1 MATTYYSEEHEW
13 ITIEGNTGTVGITDF
28 AQEQLGD
35 IVFAEVTKANEE
47 VTKDEEVAVVERPRR
62 DEAAPEPRPQELV
75 LDRALQRAQAVGGAR
90 ALSPQLAAVRAV
102 VGAHDVLVQDA
113 IVVRHRLIRGL
124 RRDRGLPLAEELELL
139 QP

>member
-47 VTKDEEVAVVERPRR
+47 VTKDEEVAVVESVNAASDIFSPVSGLISEVNVLLE
-62 DEAAPEPRPQELV
+62 DAPETINSDPLENGWIFKITITNPNELDDLMD
-75 LDRALQRAQAVGGAR
+75 LDSYNKFVE
-90 ALSPQLAAVRAV
+90 S
-102 VGAHDVLVQDA
+102 
-113 IVVRHRLIRGL
+113 IK
-124 RRDRGLPLAEELELL
+124 
-139 QP
+139 

>member
-47 VTKDEEVAVVERPRR
+47 VTKDEEVAVVESVKAASDIFSPVSGLISEVNVLLE
-62 DEAAPEPRPQELV
+62 DAPETINSDPLENGWIFKITITNPNELDDLMD
-75 LDRALQRAQAVGGAR
+75 LDSYNEFVE
-90 ALSPQLAAVRAV
+90 S
-102 VGAHDVLVQDA
+102 
-113 IVVRHRLIRGL
+113 IK
-124 RRDRGLPLAEELELL
+124 
-139 QP
+139 

>member
-47 VTKDEEVAVVERPRR
+47 VTKDEEVAVVESVKAASDIFSPVSGLISEVNVLLE
-62 DEAAPEPRPQELV
+62 DAPETINSDPLENGWIFKITITNPDELDDLMD
-75 LDRALQRAQAVGGAR
+75 LDSYNEFVE
-90 ALSPQLAAVRAV
+90 S
-102 VGAHDVLVQDA
+102 
-113 IVVRHRLIRGL
+113 IK
-124 RRDRGLPLAEELELL
+124 
-139 QP
+139 

>member
-47 VTKDEEVAVVERPRR
+47 VTKDEEVAVVESVKAASDIFSPVSGLISEVNVLLE
-62 DEAAPEPRPQELV
+62 DAPETINSDPLENGWIFKITITNPNELDDLMDLDSYNCLLYTSPSPR
-75 LDRALQRAQAVGGAR
+75 D
-90 ALSPQLAAVRAV
+90 
-102 VGAHDVLVQDA
+102 
-113 IVVRHRLIRGL
+113 
-124 RRDRGLPLAEELELL
+124 
-139 QP
+139 

>member
-47 VTKDEEVAVVERPRR
+47 VTKDEEVAVVESVKAASDIFSPVSGLIREVNVLLE
-62 DEAAPEPRPQELV
+62 DAPETINSDPLENGWIFKITITNPNELDDLMD
-75 LDRALQRAQAVGGAR
+75 LDSYNKFVE
-90 ALSPQLAAVRAV
+90 SMK
-102 VGAHDVLVQDA
+102 
-113 IVVRHRLIRGL
+113 
-124 RRDRGLPLAEELELL
+124 
-139 QP
+139 

>member
-47 VTKDEEVAVVERPRR
+47 VTKDEEVAVVESVK
-62 DEAAPEPRPQELV
+62 AASDIFSPVSGLISEVNVLLEDTPETINSDPLENGWIFKITITNPNEL
-75 LDRALQRAQAVGGAR
+75 D
-90 ALSPQLAAVRAV
+90 
-102 VGAHDVLVQDA
+102 D
-113 IVVRHRLIRGL
+113 
-124 RRDRGLPLAEELELL
+124 
-139 QP
+139 

>member
-47 VTKDEEVAVVERPRR
+47 VTKDEEVAVVESVKAASDIFSPVSGLISEVNVLLE
-62 DEAAPEPRPQELV
+62 DAPETINSDPLENGWIFKITITNPNELDD
-75 LDRALQRAQAVGGAR
+75 LMD
-90 ALSPQLAAVRAV
+90 
-102 VGAHDVLVQDA
+102 
-113 IVVRHRLIRGL
+113 
-124 RRDRGLPLAEELELL
+124 LESYNNFVESIK
-139 QP
+139 

>member
-47 VTKDEEVAVVERPRR
+47 VTKHEEVAVVESVKAASDIFSPVSGLISEVNVLLE
-62 DEAAPEPRPQELV
+62 DAPETINSDPLENGWIFKITITNPDELDDLMD
-75 LDRALQRAQAVGGAR
+75 LDSYNQFVE
-90 ALSPQLAAVRAV
+90 S
-102 VGAHDVLVQDA
+102 
-113 IVVRHRLIRGL
+113 IK
-124 RRDRGLPLAEELELL
+124 
-139 QP
+139 

>member
-47 VTKDEEVAVVERPRR
+47 VTKYEEVAVVESVKAASDIFSPVSGLISEVNVLLEDTPETINSDPLDNGWIFKITITNP
-62 DEAAPEPRPQELV
+62 DE
-75 LDRALQRAQAVGGAR
+75 LDDLMDLDSYNKFVE
-90 ALSPQLAAVRAV
+90 S
-102 VGAHDVLVQDA
+102 
-113 IVVRHRLIRGL
+113 IK
-124 RRDRGLPLAEELELL
+124 
-139 QP
+139 

>member
-47 VTKDEEVAVVERPRR
+47 VTKDEEVAVVESVKAASDIFSPVSGRIS
-62 DEAAPEPRPQELV
+62 EVNVLLENAPETINSDPLENGWIFKITITNPDELDDLMD
-75 LDRALQRAQAVGGAR
+75 LDSYNKFVE
-90 ALSPQLAAVRAV
+90 S
-102 VGAHDVLVQDA
+102 
-113 IVVRHRLIRGL
+113 IK
-124 RRDRGLPLAEELELL
+124 
-139 QP
+139 